1 MTTIKELVGRFADN
15 ANYDNWD
22 HAVAREWMRA
32 TRSDEVDVR
41 VITEPKESLT
51 TAKQQQRERIR
62 EETLSF
68 VRRYFDDRPDVV
80 RALDELFAEFGMV
93 LRESE
98 YRGTSSLESAESIA
112 RAVAEDTDSDL
123 VRSYADLIGTLRK
136 QSDEIK
142 E

>member
-1 MTTIKELVGRFADN
+1 MLPANAGSENILSKLSIPYTSLKPSAGRPLIEKPVKKNDFRVLPGDN
-15 ANYDNWD
+15 
-22 HAVAREWMRA
+22 
-32 TRSDEVDVR
+32 
-41 VITEPKESLT
+41 
-51 TAKQQQRERIR
+51 TALAI
-62 EETLSF
+62 SI
-68 VRRYFDDRPDVV
+68 
-80 RALDELFAEFGMV
+80 AEFGMV